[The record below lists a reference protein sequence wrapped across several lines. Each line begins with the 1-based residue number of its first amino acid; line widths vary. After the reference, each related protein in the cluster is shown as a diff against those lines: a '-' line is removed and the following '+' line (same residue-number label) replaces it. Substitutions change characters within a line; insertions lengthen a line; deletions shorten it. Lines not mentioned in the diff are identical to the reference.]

1 MDIQINVKSMSG
13 KNDKYFVKN
22 SIKVKELAKMVADKE
37 GNELTQDNI
46 ILVYSGR
53 PLNP

>member
-1 MDIQINVKSMSG
+1 MSG

-37 GNELTQDNI
+37 SSGNLTQDNI